1 MAVVTATIKNG
12 VEEMNGSYEL
22 LSIDV
27 SKEFNKVPTAELR
40 LVDGNVPANEFN
52 ILDDD
57 FFNLG
62 EKIEIALR
70 YEGKSAQNNTIFI
83 GLVINKSLEL
93 NKFGNILTIALS
105 DEAIRMTNVRKN
117 AVYIGEKDS
126 VIVEKQIQQN
136 GLEGTMEDT
145 KVAHAQMIQ
154 YYTTDW
160 DFMVSRA
167 EANGQLVMASNGG
180 IAVFQPA
187 IKDFSTEENP
197 IFQLELGKNEIYD
210 FDLKVNGSNQYHQ
223 VNSVAWDSTTQALT
237 DPAEGDKYEVLQGNY
252 NISKIAKSLGTEE
265 TTLINAAAMDT
276 QELKAWSNAKIFK
289 SRLSFF
295 RGWFK
300 IPGTPDALV
309 GDTIAIKGIGAS
321 FTGKNI
327 ISGVRH
333 EVTPEGWV
341 THLQIGMDP
350 CWFSTQPNVTDT
362 TAAGLL
368 PGVNGL
374 QIGVVQAHEEDP
386 SQQFR
391 VRVMIPALGPEQG
404 AVWAR
409 LATIDAGAERGMFFR
424 PEKDDEVIV
433 GFLND
438 DPRQAIILGAMHSS
452 VNKTPMPF
460 DEKNSQKGIFTKSK
474 YQLLFDEDK
483 EVVTLSTSEKNQIS
497 IDEKQKII
505 KMSDPNGNQVELSK
519 NGVMIISAKDC
530 QITAGGNLSIEAG
543 GNVSIKG
550 SKVDLI

>member
-12 VEEMNGSYEL
+12 KKEMSGQYEL

-40 LVDGNVPANEFN
+40 LIDGNVSTNEFN

-57 FFNLG
+57 FFDLG
-62 EKIEIALR
+62 EKIEIALK
-70 YEGKSAQNNTIFI
+70 YEGKPAQNTTIFI
-83 GLVINKSLEL
+83 GLIINKSLEL
-93 NKFGNILTIALS
+93 NKFGTTLTIELS

-117 AVYIGEKDS
+117 EVYTDKKDS
-126 VIVEKQIQQN
+126 DIIKQMLPKEAERI
-136 GLEGTMEDT
+136 TDT
-145 KVAHAQMIQ
+145 KVVHAQMIQ
-154 YYTTDW
+154 YYATDW

-167 EANGQLVMASNGG
+167 EANGQLVMASNGE
-180 IAVFQPA
+180 IAVFQPT
-187 IKDFSTEENP
+187 IKEVSTEESP
-197 IFQLELGKNEIYD
+197 IFQLELGKNDIYD

-223 VNSVAWDSTTQALT
+223 VNSVAWDSTKQTLT
-237 DPAEGDKYEVLQGNY
+237 EPAKGDEYQVPQGDY
-252 NISKIAKSLGTEE
+252 DISKIATAVGAEE
-265 TTLINAAAMDT
+265 TTLIHAATMDT
-276 QELKAWSNAKIFK
+276 EELNAWSNAKILK

-300 IPGTPDALV
+300 IPGTPNALV
-309 GDTIAIKGIGAS
+309 GDTIAIKGVSKS

-350 CWFSTQPNVTDT
+350 CWFTAQPNVTDT
-362 TAAGLL
+362 AAAGLL

-374 QIGVVQAHEEDP
+374 QIGVVKAHTEDP
-386 SQQFR
+386 NYPFQ
-391 VRVMIPALGPEQG
+391 VRVMIPALGPGQDT
-404 AVWAR
+404 VWAR
-409 LATIDAGAERGMFFR
+409 LATIDAGAERGIFFR
-424 PEKDDEVIV
+424 PEPEDEVIV

-438 DPRQAIILGAMHSS
+438 DPRQAIILGSMYSS
-452 VNKTPMPF
+452 VNKAPIPF

-483 EVVTLSTSEKNQIS
+483 EVITLSTSEKNQIS
-497 IDEKQKII
+497 IDEKQKTI
-505 KMSDPNGNQVELSK
+505 KMSDTNGNQVELSE
-519 NGVMIISAKDC
+519 NGVMIISFKDC
-530 QITAGGNLSIEAG
+530 QITAEGNFSIEAE